1 MCSLIR
7 DKSTF
12 FSVLLISVLF
22 NVSSGRAVS
31 TTVSSLLLHG
41 FMGELLEQPGGT
53 NTSLHRVSGLTARSL
68 QRPANITSVLEY
80 KELIYR
86 IVSFFSNKYPMLVL
100 LVAIWAIGPLA
111 SDLAKQ
117 NQIFVLLC
125 QVRLQV
131 TCLKFN

>member
-1 MCSLIR
+1 MCNQT

-31 TTVSSLLLHG
+31 TTVSSLLVLLHG

-86 IVSFFSNKYPMLVL
+86 FVSFFSNKYPTLVL
-100 LVAIWAIGPLA
+100 LVDIWAIGPLA

-117 NQIFVLLC
+117 N
-125 QVRLQV
+125 
-131 TCLKFN
+131 